1 MTKEYQ
7 ELLNKE
13 LKAECDVD
21 KELEEIISREYVK
34 KIMERVEQRREILN
48 ENSEIYTQA
57 YLAKKSG
64 LSRSAYNNY
73 KSGYRSSI
81 KVVTLKRMADVLRC
95 DITDF
100 F

>member
-1 MTKEYQ
+1 MTKEHQ

-13 LKAECDVD
+13 LKAECDAD

>member
-13 LKAECDVD
+13 LKAECDAD

-64 LSRSAYNNY
+64 LSRSAYNNLQ
-73 KSGYRSSI
+73 KWFI
-81 KVVTLKRMADVLRC
+81 EAVLKW
-95 DITDF
+95 
-100 F
+100 

>member
-13 LKAECDVD
+13 LKAECDAD

-34 KIMERVEQRREILN
+34 KIMERVEQRR
-48 ENSEIYTQA
+48 EIYTQA